1 VTKQHSISPF
11 NKEYDRFELPYSTR
25 TTMSI
30 ILKTIALFTIG
41 ATLATGFVPSK
52 IVSSRTSPLAMADE
66 EDICKDGKQQYDF
79 TPGRRSFLAS
89 VGVAGSLLSIDSAFA
104 DDGVEEESF
113 SSIAARASKL
123 SSSIGE
129 MAPPVVTKPADGKSI
144 YDFSLPVKGESV
156 NFKDIVEQEFDEEG
170 RAKVKA
176 ILVVNMKEDDPIS
189 RTDIPEFMSL
199 AAKYV
204 PQQNIS

>member
-1 VTKQHSISPF
+1 M
-11 NKEYDRFELPYSTR
+11 N
-25 TTMSI
+25 I
-30 ILKTIALFTIG
+30 ILKIVSLVTIG

-66 EDICKDGKQQYDF
+66 EDICKDGNQQSDF
-79 TPGRRSFLAS
+79 TPGRRAFLSS

-104 DDGVEEESF
+104 DEGVEEESF

-129 MAPPVVTKPADGKSI
+129 MAAPVVTKPADGKSA
-144 YDFSLPVKGESV
+144 YDFNLPVKGESI
-156 NFKDIVEQEFDEEG
+156 NFKELIQQKFDEEG
-170 RAKVKA
+170 RARVKA

-189 RTDIPEFMSL
+189 RTDIPEFISL

-204 PQQNIS
+204 PHAKSHRRAFSSLSDPFL